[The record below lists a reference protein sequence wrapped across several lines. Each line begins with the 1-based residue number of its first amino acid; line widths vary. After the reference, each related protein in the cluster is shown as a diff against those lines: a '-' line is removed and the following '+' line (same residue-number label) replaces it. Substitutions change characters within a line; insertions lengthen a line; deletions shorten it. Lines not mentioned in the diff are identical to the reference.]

1 MYRIKTL
8 NKISSAGLDQLDK
21 SRFQVGNDVE
31 NEDGILVR
39 SAAMHDYVFP
49 DALRAIARA
58 GAGTNNIP
66 IDRCSE
72 NGIVVFNTPGA
83 NANAVK
89 ELVIAA
95 LLIASRDIL
104 GGADWVQEQAHT
116 PNVDLA
122 AAVEKGKSAFVGPEL
137 YRKTL
142 GVIGLGAIGV
152 LVANAAISLGMTV
165 IGYDPMISVDHAWKL
180 SRDIRRET
188 SLDALISACDFIT
201 IHVPLSDKT
210 RGMIGVRALSLC
222 RKGVRIMNFARGGL
236 VDEDALIAA
245 LSDGRVAAY
254 VTDFPSDALLG
265 EKNVIC
271 IPHLGASTPESEEN
285 CAVMAAAQ
293 TRDFLES
300 GIIRNSVNLPAVDV
314 APASKPRLLCI
325 HENVPNVLGS
335 ITSAVASFGLNI
347 SDLVNRS
354 RGTMAVSVVDI
365 DEVPQDARAALVEKA
380 EAINAEGKY
389 TAKVIFTTVMLVRP
403 GVALLA
409 VFLLNWGLPGA
420 WVALVADQCLRT
432 LLITLRYRS
441 GKWQTVLSKTK

>member
-72 NGIVVFNTPGA
+72 NGIVIFNTPGA

-142 GVIGLGAIGV
+142 GVIGLGAIGA
-152 LVANAAISLGMTV
+152 LVCNIALDLGMDV
-165 IGYDPMISVDHAWKL
+165 YGYDPFLSVDAAL
-180 SRDIRRET
+180 R
-188 SLDALISACDFIT
+188 LDRHVHVVKSVDELYKVSDYIT
-201 IHVPLSDKT
+201 IHVPYTNDTKDFINAEAISKMK
-210 RGMIGVRALSLC
+210 GQVRVLNL
-222 RKGVRIMNFARGGL
+222 ARGGL
-236 VDEDALIAA
+236 VNDDDMIAA
-245 LSDGRVAAY
+245 LESGRVAKY
-254 VTDFPSDALLG
+254 VTDFPNDKIALVH
-265 EKNVIC
+265 NVIAL
-271 IPHLGASTPESEEN
+271 PHLGASTPESEEN
-285 CAVMAAAQ
+285 CARMAADQ
-293 TRDFLES
+293 LKDYLIN
-300 GIIRNSVNLPAVDV
+300 GNIKNSVNLPNVHQDWSGISRVCLIHKNIPAMLTKITTILSDEGVNVENLTNKSKKDYAYTMVDLNGRI
-314 APASKPRLLCI
+314 KD
-325 HENVPNVLGS
+325 
-335 ITSAVASFGLNI
+335 AVA
-347 SDLVNRS
+347 
-354 RGTMAVSVVDI
+354 
-365 DEVPQDARAALVEKA
+365 DELRAIPGMIRVRV
-380 EAINAEGKY
+380 INH
-389 TAKVIFTTVMLVRP
+389 
-403 GVALLA
+403 
-409 VFLLNWGLPGA
+409 
-420 WVALVADQCLRT
+420 
-432 LLITLRYRS
+432 
-441 GKWQTVLSKTK
+441 